1 MANEN
6 RVIVITGA
14 SGAGK
19 TSVARY
25 LWVKYGV
32 PRVITHTTREPREGE
47 IDGVDYYFETAQTW
61 NDNHFIEEISYSG
74 HRYGSSYEGLER
86 AWRKSRQSNHPGII
100 SLVVDTI
107 GAITYRQT
115 IKEQAVIWFVT
126 VSDVTGLQKRLI
138 ARGDDPKHVLERT
151 SSSDFERDMHIPD
164 ELAQD
169 ATMIVNDDWQ
179 LTQKTVDQ
187 VINRFMTD
195 QVV

>member
-25 LWVKYGV
+25 LRVKYGV

-47 IDGVDYYFETAQTW
+47 IDGVDYYFESLETW
-61 NDNHFIEEISYSG
+61 HKNHFIEEIDYSG
-74 HRYGSSYEGLER
+74 HKYGSSYEGLER
-86 AWRKSRQSNHPGII
+86 AWRKSEQSVHPGII
-100 SLVVDTI
+100 SLVVDTV
-107 GAITYRQT
+107 GAITYKQT
-115 IKEQAVIWFVT
+115 IDDQAIIWFVT

-151 SSSDFERDMHIPD
+151 SSSDFERDMHIPAA
-164 ELAQD
+164 LAEN

-179 LTQKTVDQ
+179 LTQKTVDRDIKCFFQ
-187 VINRFMTD
+187 D
-195 QVV
+195 